1 MTDTKFCLIWSS
13 KWNRARPF
21 PSPTDSDFTGEQSY
35 VLADGSRV
43 KTKTFR
49 IRSLKV
55 GDKVVENVL
64 GSVAGIDGSL

>member
-1 MTDTKFCLIWSS
+1 M
-13 KWNRARPF
+13 
-21 PSPTDSDFTGEQSY
+21 
-35 VLADGSRV
+35 

-64 GSVAGIDGSL
+64 GSVADVKGSLLLGQSFLSRFKKVSFDYSQGTLVLE

>member
-1 MTDTKFCLIWSS
+1 M
-13 KWNRARPF
+13 
-21 PSPTDSDFTGEQSY
+21 
-35 VLADGSRV
+35 

-64 GSVAGIDGSL
+64 GSVAGIDGSLLLGQSFLSRFKKVSFDYSQGTLVLE